1 MSTLKGE
8 FEVTSWN
15 EDAYAERDGNRKLSR
30 AEVSGNVSGGVTG
43 TSNVQWLMSYQPD
56 GTARFVGYQQLEGE
70 IEGRTG
76 SVVIESNGAFDGS
89 VASGTWNVVPRSGT
103 GDWSSLEGEGRFE
116 SPKGTKAFFTLDY
129 SFG

>member
-15 EDAYAERDGNRKLSR
+15 EDAYAQRDGNRKLSR
-30 AEVSGNVSGGVTG
+30 AEVAGNVSGGVTG

-70 IEGRTG
+70 IDGRSG

-89 VASGTWNVVPRSGT
+89 VASGTWNVVPGSGT
-103 GDWSSLEGEGRFE
+103 GDWSSLEGAGRFE

>member
-56 GTARFVGYQQLEGE
+56 GTARFVGFQQLDGE

-89 VASGTWNVVPRSGT
+89 VASGTWNVVPGSGT
-103 GDWSSLEGEGRFE
+103 GDWSSLEGAGRFE